1 MLRTWLAL
9 TLLIAVSALPA
20 QRSARVPR
28 LPVIDLHLHG
38 GHGTTPREWQ
48 AILTDLDTN
57 GVVLATLF
65 LDDTAASGLARL
77 APGRFLVGASFP
89 CHEGIYPRG
98 DPCFAE
104 WNGWPEHGWL
114 RRQYQSGRLQVMGEL
129 LNVYYGMS
137 PDDPRLEPYWAL
149 AEELDIPVGIHTGRG
164 PAPENR
170 ATGCCPHF
178 NDDYG
183 NPALLEPVM
192 QRHPRLRI
200 WLMHGGGAFMNETI
214 ALMKAHSAV
223 YADMS
228 IINSV
233 VPPPLEAVWLRTLRE
248 AGVLDRVMFGSDNMP
263 LAAAIARSR
272 DVPVLSDAE
281 RRAILCGNAA
291 RFLRLDKA
299 VCADPVN
306 RLMRARALG
315 RDKDLS

>member
-1 MLRTWLAL
+1 
-9 TLLIAVSALPA
+9 
-20 QRSARVPR
+20 
-28 LPVIDLHLHG
+28 VIDMHLHG

-57 GVVLATLF
+57 AVVLATLF
-65 LDDTAASGLARL
+65 LDDTAANALAML
-77 APGRFLVGASFP
+77 APERFLVGASFP
-89 CHEGIYPRG
+89 CHGGIYPRG

-104 WNGWPEHGWL
+104 WNGWPQLSWL
-114 RRQYQSGRLQVMGEL
+114 REQYKSKRMQVMGEL

-137 PDDPRLEPYWAL
+137 PDDPRLEPYWVL

-164 PAPENR
+164 PRPEGRAP
-170 ATGCCPHF
+170 GCCPQF

-183 NPALLEPVM
+183 NPALLTRVM

-200 WLMHGGGAFMNETI
+200 WLMHGGGEFMKETI
-214 ALMKAHSAV
+214 ALMKAHPGV

-233 VPPPLEAVWLRTLRE
+233 VPPPLEATWLRTLRE

-272 DVPVLSDAE
+272 DLSFLPDAE

-291 RFLRLDKA
+291 HFLRRDKA
-299 VCADPVN
+299 ICTE
-306 RLMRARALG
+306 R
-315 RDKDLS
+315 